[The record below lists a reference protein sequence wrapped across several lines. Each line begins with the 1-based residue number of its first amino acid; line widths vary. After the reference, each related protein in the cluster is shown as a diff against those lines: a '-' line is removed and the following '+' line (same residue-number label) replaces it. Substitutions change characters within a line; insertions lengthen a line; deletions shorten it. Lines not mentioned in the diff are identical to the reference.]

1 MPLEILNLNLEE
13 EESSCAVNTNVSNS
27 RNLLELLRP
36 SAVLA
41 HSDGDESLQAG
52 SAVAVGHRLCAG
64 SGRDAPA
71 PVAVPLVPSQ
81 PGVTLWR

>member
-52 SAVAVGHRLCAG
+52 SAAAVVTGCVLAVAGMLLLLWQCHLCLH
-64 SGRDAPA
+64 S
-71 PVAVPLVPSQ
+71 LV
-81 PGVTLWR
+81 